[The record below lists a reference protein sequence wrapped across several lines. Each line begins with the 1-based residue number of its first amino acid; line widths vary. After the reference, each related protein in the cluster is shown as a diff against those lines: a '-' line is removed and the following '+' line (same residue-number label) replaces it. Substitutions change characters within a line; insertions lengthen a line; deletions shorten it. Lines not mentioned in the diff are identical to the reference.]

1 MRGKGFINIER
12 ACVNKGI
19 TLYAH
24 NTLIPIALGKCIAH
38 DITRIIIDRYKA
50 LATLFETPSSTTFQ
64 RCFRALLGGFIV
76 YIRPHNC
83 GSYSLY

>member
-24 NTLIPIALGKCIAH
+24 NTLIPTILGGGIARSV
-38 DITRIIIDRYKA
+38 TRIILDEYKA
-50 LATLFETPSSTTFQ
+50 FQ
-64 RCFRALLGGFIV
+64 RCFRASLEGFA
-76 YIRPHNC
+76 
-83 GSYSLY
+83 L